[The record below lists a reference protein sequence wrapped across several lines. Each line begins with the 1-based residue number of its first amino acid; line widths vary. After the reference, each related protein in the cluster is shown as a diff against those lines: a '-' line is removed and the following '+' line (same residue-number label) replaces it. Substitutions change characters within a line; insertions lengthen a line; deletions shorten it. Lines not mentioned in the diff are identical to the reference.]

1 MKHKCR
7 AKRVE
12 REKME
17 KEERKE
23 EERER
28 MEKEE
33 RKKIKKEKR
42 KEEVVGKTNWTDAET
57 EVIKMEDVCEIMKAD
72 KSFEKEETNEQ
83 MMKVDKEL
91 ESSDNA
97 SDDCGFAENESGYAS
112 DKEINEEDD
121 DDDLI
126 SDENLQLE
134 KLKKNLEEFC
144 YSSVFC
150 LGYDE

>member
-17 KEERKE
+17 KEE
-23 EERER
+23 ERER

-33 RKKIKKEKR
+33 RKKIRKEKK
-42 KEEVVGKTNWTDAET
+42 KEEVAEEKNWTEPET
-57 EVIKMEDVCEIMKAD
+57 EVIKMEDVCEIIKAN